1 MTDPGRGAAL
11 EAIAAEIAVCTRCR
25 LHEKRAKTVPGEGNP
40 DTEVVFVGEGPGR
53 DENLAGRPFVG
64 ASGKLLT
71 ELIESVGWRREDVF
85 ITNVVKC
92 WPPGNRDPQPD
103 EIAACAPFLHRQ
115 LEVLDPAVVVTAGKH
130 SLNVFM
136 PGERIGRVHGT
147 SRPTD
152 PATGAGQALTFAMY
166 HPAFALYDG
175 SNRGTLLD
183 DIAGL
188 PGTLEAARR
197 RRTVGDEE
205 TVVELPLA
213 ETLVAVAASSQA
225 PVTEQATAPRA
236 EPPQIAEPPPPDQP
250 PPLAE
255 PGPAPSLPAAAL
267 SNASNSQRIV
277 LPGHS
282 PEPDADQLT
291 LF

>member
-1 MTDPGRGAAL
+1 MTDAGRGVAL
-11 EAIAAEIAVCTRCR
+11 EAIAAEIAVCTGCR
-25 LHEKRAKTVPGEGNP
+25 LHERRARTVPGEGNP
-40 DTEVVFVGEGPGR
+40 ETEVVVVGEGPGR

-64 ASGKLLT
+64 ASGRLLT

-103 EIAACAPFLHRQ
+103 EIAACAPFLRRQ
-115 LEVLDPAVVVTAGKH
+115 FEVLDPAVVVTAGKH

-147 SRPTD
+147 SRPAD
-152 PATGAGQALTFAMY
+152 PTTGARDALTFAMY

-175 SNRGTLLD
+175 SNRGTLLA

-188 PGTLEAARR
+188 PATLETARGR
-197 RRTVGDEE
+197 RAVGEGPE
-205 TVVELPLA
+205 
-213 ETLVAVAASSQA
+213 AV
-225 PVTEQATAPRA
+225 PPAT
-236 EPPQIAEPPPPDQP
+236 PPPAEPPPAAPLIDEP
-250 PPLAE
+250 PPFAQ
-255 PGPAPSLPAAAL
+255 ASSDQ
-267 SNASNSQRIV
+267 SNVASSQRAV
-277 LPGHS
+277 PPGHQ

>member
-1 MTDPGRGAAL
+1 VTDAGRGAAL

-40 DTEVVFVGEGPGR
+40 ETEVVFVGEGPGR
-53 DENLAGRPFVG
+53 DENQAGRPFVG

-103 EIAACAPFLHRQ
+103 EIAACAPYLRRQ

-152 PATGAGQALTFAMY
+152 PTTGAGEALTFAMY

-197 RRTVGDEE
+197 RRVVGDEAAALE
-205 TVVELPLA
+205 PRSA
-213 ETLVAVAASSQA
+213 EPRVAEVSLSGA
-225 PVTEQATAPRA
+225 PVTEPRPESPPFNEPAPL
-236 EPPQIAEPPPPDQP
+236 AEPPPATSL
-250 PPLAE
+250 PPLA
-255 PGPAPSLPAAAL
+255 PA
-267 SNASNSQRIV
+267 NASNGQRIA

>member
-1 MTDPGRGAAL
+1 VTDAGRGAAL

-25 LHEKRAKTVPGEGNP
+25 LHERRARTVPGEGNP
-40 DTEVVFVGEGPGR
+40 DTEVVIVGEGPGR
-53 DENLAGRPFVG
+53 DENEAGRPFVG
-64 ASGKLLT
+64 ASGRLLT
-71 ELIESVGWRREDVF
+71 ELIESVGWQRQDVF

-103 EIAACAPFLHRQ
+103 EIAACAPFLRRQ

-130 SLNVFM
+130 SLNAFI

-147 SRPTD
+147 AHPTG
-152 PATGAGQALTFAMY
+152 PETGARDALTFAMY

-175 SNRGTLLD
+175 SNRGTLLA

-188 PGTLEAARR
+188 PATLEAARR
-197 RRTVGDEE
+197 RR
-205 TVVELPLA
+205 
-213 ETLVAVAASSQA
+213 AAAGA
-225 PVTEQATAPRA
+225 PVTTEPATTTGATEQATAT
-236 EPPQIAEPPPPDQP
+236 Q
-250 PPLAE
+250 
-255 PGPAPSLPAAAL
+255 AAAVPMANVGAGAGAVAVADAVAVAAPAQPSAVTGQPL
-267 SNASNSQRIV
+267 V
-277 LPGHS
+277 PPGYA

>member
-1 MTDPGRGAAL
+1 VTDAGRGAAL

-53 DENLAGRPFVG
+53 DENQAGRPFVG
-64 ASGKLLT
+64 ASGRLLT
-71 ELIESVGWRREDVF
+71 ELVESVGWRREDVF

-103 EIAACAPFLHRQ
+103 EIAACAPFLRRQ

-152 PATGAGQALTFAMY
+152 PATGAGEALTFAMY

-188 PGTLEAARR
+188 PGTLEAARSR
-197 RRTVGDEE
+197 RVVGDEQAD
-205 TVVELPLA
+205 VELPLP
-213 ETLVAVAASSQA
+213 EAVLAGPPVSNA
-225 PVTEQATAPRA
+225 PVPE
-236 EPPQIAEPPPPDQP
+236 
-250 PPLAE
+250 PLAE
-255 PGPAPSLPAAAL
+255 PPLAAGSPQLDESPRLAESPPATSLLPPA
-267 SNASNSQRIV
+267 SPTASNGQRIA

>member
-1 MTDPGRGAAL
+1 MTDAGRGAAL

-25 LHEKRAKTVPGEGNP
+25 LHEKRARTVPGEGNP
-40 DTEVVFVGEGPGR
+40 ETEVVVVGEGPGR
-53 DENLAGRPFVG
+53 DENQAGRPFVG
-64 ASGKLLT
+64 ASGRLLT

-103 EIAACAPFLHRQ
+103 EIAACAPFLRRQ

-152 PATGAGQALTFAMY
+152 PATGAHAALTFAMY

-197 RRTVGDEE
+197 GRAGGE
-205 TVVELPLA
+205 A
-213 ETLVAVAASSQA
+213 GSA
-225 PVTEQATAPRA
+225 A
-236 EPPQIAEPPPPDQP
+236 EPPRMAEPTDPEAPIAEPRIVVEPHQIPEARTVEPPPATSP
-250 PPLAE
+250 PA
-255 PGPAPSLPAAAL
+255 PAPSP
-267 SNASNSQRIV
+267 ASNGQRIG
-277 LPGHS
+277 LPGHA

>member
-1 MTDPGRGAAL
+1 MTDAGRGAAL

-25 LHEKRAKTVPGEGNP
+25 LHEQRARTVPGEGNP
-40 DTEVVFVGEGPGR
+40 ETEVVVVGEGPGR
-53 DENLAGRPFVG
+53 DENQAGRPFVG
-64 ASGKLLT
+64 ASGRLLT

-152 PATGAGQALTFAMY
+152 PATGARDALTFAMY

-175 SNRGTLLD
+175 SNRGTLLE

-188 PGTLEAARR
+188 PATLEAARSKR
-197 RRTVGDEE
+197 ADEPVASEAPSIVG
-205 TVVELPLA
+205 VPPA
-213 ETLVAVAASSQA
+213 
-225 PVTEQATAPRA
+225 A
-236 EPPQIAEPPPPDQP
+236 EPERAAEPVQT
-250 PPLAE
+250 AE
-255 PGPAPSLPAAAL
+255 PVQAAAALPTAELAQTAEPSDLIPPGASPPAPS
-267 SNASNSQRIV
+267 SGQRIV
-277 LPGHS
+277 PPGH
-282 PEPDADQLT
+282 PAEPDADQLT

>member
-1 MTDPGRGAAL
+1 MTDAGRGAAL

-25 LHEKRAKTVPGEGNP
+25 LHEQRARTVPGEGNP
-40 DTEVVFVGEGPGR
+40 ETEVVVVGEGPGR
-53 DENLAGRPFVG
+53 DENQAGRPFVG
-64 ASGKLLT
+64 ASGRLLT
-71 ELIESVGWRREDVF
+71 ELIESVGWQRDDVF

-152 PATGAGQALTFAMY
+152 PATGARNALTFAMY

-175 SNRGTLLD
+175 SNRGTLLE

-188 PGTLEAARR
+188 PATLEAARSR
-197 RRTVGDEE
+197 RADEPVASE
-205 TVVELPLA
+205 ASSIVEPPPAAAPLPAA
-213 ETLVAVAASSQA
+213 ELVPVAAAVAAAEPAQTPEPAQA
-225 PVTEQATAPRA
+225 PESSDLAPPA
-236 EPPQIAEPPPPDQP
+236 ASP
-250 PPLAE
+250 
-255 PGPAPSLPAAAL
+255 PAPS
-267 SNASNSQRIV
+267 SGQRIV
-277 LPGHS
+277 PPGQ
-282 PEPDADQLT
+282 PAEPDADQLT

>member
-1 MTDPGRGAAL
+1 VTEAGRGAAL

-25 LHEKRAKTVPGEGNP
+25 LHEQRAKTVPGEGNP
-40 DTEVVFVGEGPGR
+40 ETEVVVVGEGPGR
-53 DENLAGRPFVG
+53 DENQAGRPFVG
-64 ASGKLLT
+64 ASGRLLT
-71 ELIESVGWRREDVF
+71 ELIESVGWQREDVF

-103 EIAACAPFLHRQ
+103 EIAACAPFLRRQ

-152 PATGAGQALTFAMY
+152 PTTGAHDALTFAMY

-188 PGTLEAARR
+188 PTTLEAARR
-197 RRTVGDEE
+197 RRADPGASATEPPAE
-205 TVVELPLA
+205 AAMVVEPPA
-213 ETLVAVAASSQA
+213 EAELTFGEAEAPAAEPVAAELA
-225 PVTEQATAPRA
+225 PVPSQSAPMPSPGPTGQHAVPPGYPA
-236 EPPQIAEPPPPDQP
+236 EPDT
-250 PPLAE
+250 
-255 PGPAPSLPAAAL
+255 
-267 SNASNSQRIV
+267 
-277 LPGHS
+277 
-282 PEPDADQLT
+282 DQLT

>member
-1 MTDPGRGAAL
+1 VTDAGRAAAL

-25 LHEKRAKTVPGEGNP
+25 LHERRDRTVPGEGNP
-40 DTEVVFVGEGPGR
+40 ETEVVVVGEGPGR
-53 DENLAGRPFVG
+53 DENQAGRPFVG
-64 ASGKLLT
+64 ASGRLLT
-71 ELIESVGWRREDVF
+71 ELIESVGWQREDVF

-92 WPPGNRDPQPD
+92 WPPGNRDPQQD
-103 EIAACAPFLHRQ
+103 EIAACAPFLQRQ

-152 PATGAGQALTFAMY
+152 PATGAQHALTFAMY

-175 SNRGTLLD
+175 SNRGTLLA

-188 PGTLEAARR
+188 PATLEAARGGR
-197 RRTVGDEE
+197 AVGEE
-205 TVVELPLA
+205 PAAA
-213 ETLVAVAASSQA
+213 EPIAAEPVAAEPGTS
-225 PVTEQATAPRA
+225 P
-236 EPPQIAEPPPPDQP
+236 EPPIAEPPAFSRPS
-250 PPLAE
+250 
-255 PGPAPSLPAAAL
+255 PAS
-267 SNASNSQRIV
+267 STASAGRSGV
-277 LPGHS
+277 MPGHP

>member
-1 MTDPGRGAAL
+1 VTDAGRGAAL

-25 LHEKRAKTVPGEGNP
+25 LHEQRARTVPGEGNP
-40 DTEVVFVGEGPGR
+40 ETEVVVVGEGPGR
-53 DENLAGRPFVG
+53 DENQAGRPFVG
-64 ASGKLLT
+64 ASGRLLT
-71 ELIESVGWRREDVF
+71 ELIESVGWQREDVF

-152 PATGAGQALTFAMY
+152 PATGARDALTFAMY

-175 SNRGTLLD
+175 SNRGTLLE

-188 PGTLEAARR
+188 PATLEAARSR
-197 RRTVGDEE
+197 RADEPVASE
-205 TVVELPLA
+205 APPIVELQP
-213 ETLVAVAASSQA
+213 ASEPEHA
-225 PVTEQATAPRA
+225 A
-236 EPPQIAEPPPPDQP
+236 EPVQTAEPVQAAGAVPT
-250 PPLAE
+250 AE
-255 PGPAPSLPAAAL
+255 PAQAAEPSDLSLPGAPPPAPS
-267 SNASNSQRIV
+267 SGQRIV
-277 LPGHS
+277 PPGH
-282 PEPDADQLT
+282 PAEPDADQLT